1 MRPTAP
7 ARKCLIFLRKR
18 CMIMEMTP
26 EPKIQIAASILSAD
40 FCRLG
45 EQVAAAE
52 AGGADYIHCDV
63 MDGHFVPNVTIGPLV
78 VEAVRRAT
86 MLPIDVHLMM
96 EEPERYIAEFCQ
108 AGASVLSVHVETC
121 AHLHRTIEQIRECG
135 ARASVT
141 LNPATSLTALHEILP
156 YVDMVLV
163 MTVNPGFGGQSFIET
178 MYAKVARLRA
188 MGREQNLVRDGELT
202 FDVEVDGG
210 IGVDTAERIVRAG
223 ANVLVA
229 GSAIFRPF
237 GEIGEAHE
245 IEGAVRRLRQAATG
259 RKTPA

>member
-1 MRPTAP
+1 
-7 ARKCLIFLRKR
+7 
-18 CMIMEMTP
+18 MIMETTP
-26 EPKIQIAASILSAD
+26 ENEIQIAASILSAD

-52 AGGADYIHCDV
+52 AGGADFIHCDV
-63 MDGHFVPNVTIGPLV
+63 MDGHFVPNLTIGPLV

-86 MLPIDVHLMM
+86 ALPIDVHLMI
-96 EEPERYIAEFCQ
+96 EEPERYIPEFCQ
-108 AGASVLSVHVETC
+108 AGASNLTVHVETC
-121 AHLHRTIEQIRECG
+121 AHLHRTIEQIREHG

-141 LNPATSLTALHEILP
+141 LNPATSLATLHEILP

-178 MYAKVARLRA
+178 MCAKVARLRA
-188 MGREQNLVRDGELT
+188 MGREQNLTRDGGLA
-202 FDVEVDGG
+202 FDIEVDGG
-210 IGVDTAERIVRAG
+210 IGVHTVQRIVRAG
-223 ANVLVA
+223 ASVLVA

-237 GEIGEAHE
+237 GELGGAHE
-245 IEGAVRRLRQAATG
+245 IGGAIRRLRQAAMG